1 MSKKD
6 VNLCSYSRETRHDDV
21 DDSSNDHVYNLGG
34 LTFADVTQD
43 NNKNYQR

>member
-1 MSKKD
+1 M
-6 VNLCSYSRETRHDDV
+6 CFPYSRETQYDHD
-21 DDSSNDHVYNLGG
+21 STSNDHVYNLGG